1 MTDLS
6 IIFPCFNEEKNLD
19 ILIKKITSVKKK
31 YKIKIEFILVNNGS
45 IDNIF

>member
-19 ILIKKITSVKKK
+19 ILIKKITSVKKN
-31 YKIKIEFILVNNGS
+31 IKLRLSLFL
-45 IDNIF
+45 